1 MRSALEPGTLRDD
14 VAKRKHNV
22 IFRPIIHDFF
32 EKKKIARGEY
42 MIGRLFNNM
51 SAFGS
56 FRLENIYKL
65 PDMALAFFRLESSF
79 CKKTHYN
86 YQQ

>member
-56 FRLENIYKL
+56 FRFSARKYLQITRHGIGIFQAREFL
-65 PDMALAFFRLESSF
+65 L
-79 CKKTHYN
+79 
-86 YQQ
+86 